1 VTFVT
6 KIVTAL
12 QVFAAALRNL
22 LRGIHL
28 DELEATK
35 GIIMQSTL

>member
-1 VTFVT
+1 VT
-6 KIVTAL
+6 KNVTAL
-12 QVFAAALRNL
+12 HVFAAALGNL

-35 GIIMQSTL
+35 GVIMQSTL